1 MFQHDRYPAEPSVA
15 AEPRGAA
22 QRHKSMKLSSWPGRP
37 APWHLLPSTLC
48 LVAVAACGSVPGT
61 ATAKPSHTP
70 PPAKVS
76 LNVVVT
82 PSPGA
87 KPERWTLRCD
97 PAGGTH
103 PDATAACRQLL
114 AAKNPFAPIPRGIM
128 CPMIVSGPQKATI
141 TGTFFGRHVAAT
153 FSRLDGCA
161 SVRWSELG
169 HVLAPGSGT
178 GTGTGTTSGS
188 GTTPGS
194 GPGMNGSPVH

>member
-1 MFQHDRYPAEPSVA
+1 MEPC
-15 AEPRGAA
+15 GAA
-22 QRHKSMKLSSWPGRP
+22 PRHKSMKLSSWPGRP
-37 APWHLLPSTLC
+37 GPWYLLPSTLC
-48 LVAVAACGSVPGT
+48 LVTAAACGSVPGT
-61 ATAKPSHTP
+61 ATAKLGHTAS
-70 PPAKVS
+70 PAKVS

-103 PDATAACRQLL
+103 PDAAAACRQLL

-141 TGTFFGRHVAAT
+141 TGIFFGRRVAAT
-153 FSRLDGCA
+153 FSRLDGCS

-169 HVLAPGSGT
+169 HVLTPESGNATGSGT
-178 GTGTGTTSGS
+178 APGM

-194 GPGMNGSPVH
+194 RTSPGNGPGMNGSPVH